1 MSMMATV
8 PLLFPSIPWF
18 EELARRA
25 ANDDQL
31 RRLGV
36 VDTTVRLTIGEH
48 AYRLTFAGWDV
59 EISEGDE
66 PVDFTIEAPMPAW
79 RELIEQ
85 IHERGAA
92 DSAHTLNSLVSKGDV
107 FRLSGDEQLGVDCFY
122 RYNASLQRFLEL
134 AAAVPSVY
142 RRA

>member
-8 PLLFPSIPWF
+8 PMLFPSVPWF

-25 ANDDQL
+25 ADDDGL

-36 VDTTVRLTIGEH
+36 TDVRVGLRIGERT
-48 AYRLTFAGWDV
+48 YRLTFDGFDV
-59 EISEGDE
+59 SVAEGE
-66 PVDFTIEAPMPAW
+66 GPVDFTIEAPMAAW
-79 RELIEQ
+79 RELIEHL
-85 IHERGAA
+85 HERGSA

-107 FRLSGDEQLGVDCFY
+107 FRLRGDEQLGVDCFY

-142 RRA
+142 RRG